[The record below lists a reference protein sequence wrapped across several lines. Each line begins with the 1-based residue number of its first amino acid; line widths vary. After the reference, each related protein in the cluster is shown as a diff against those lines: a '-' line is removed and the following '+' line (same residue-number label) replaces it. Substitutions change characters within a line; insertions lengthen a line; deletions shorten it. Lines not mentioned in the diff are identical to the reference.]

1 MSHPRP
7 LLRSLFGLFLQ
18 TIGTIFWEQIN
29 VKQIH
34 LVNGGIQT
42 HDILIIS
49 LIPWSLDWEFHP
61 LNNWAF
67 LSLISFIWNQI
78 RTRNQTNE
86 VDSSDHGAPSSSTLP
101 KHVFTTEKSRP
112 KMFFQKYIF
121 ASSRVEVIFEMGG
134 ACPALPRSLTHDIL
148 LQMITIF
155 PVPAFTHKNSFF
167 LSLSLLISLTLSPWS
182 SLVKGGTTCFR

>member
-34 LVNGGIQT
+34 LVNDGIQT

-49 LIPWSLDWEFHP
+49 LIPWPLDWEFHP

-86 VDSSDHGAPSSSTLP
+86 VDCSDHCAPSSSTFP

-134 ACPALPRSLTHDIL
+134 ACPALPYLAHSLMIYWFKWLPSSPFLLSHTRTRS
-148 LQMITIF
+148 F
-155 PVPAFTHKNSFF
+155 
-167 LSLSLLISLTLSPWS
+167 SLSL
-182 SLVKGGTTCFR
+182 F